1 MGTLTDFQKKF
12 LNHIDYKSTPF
23 SRRRDFGLVYKD
35 AKGLETGHIA
45 FFSKEGSYDLISADY
60 KIPESFSLN
69 FHTNDRQLRFGLVL
83 DGVSE
88 FQMDNRPI
96 TNFLPAPFLAI
107 EDHVCGLQN
116 WKKGQHYKG
125 IEIFVNMDHLAS
137 LTTDFPDLKHILKL
151 SVNHAILYLPLGV
164 IDVLHALDNAI
175 KNETLTPLTLHA
187 KVFECL
193 ALISSEL
200 ENSET
205 TAFYDP
211 DRIAALDITSLHAT
225 GLTSEDIQGIQRA
238 KSIIND
244 NLQTPP
250 TINQLSKMLY
260 MNEQKL
266 TSGFRQMFKMTIGSY
281 IKDMRLSHAAN
292 LLSTTDLSIEAIAS
306 RVGYSHPSNFGKAFK
321 AKYKRTPLQ
330 YRKFRSRQE

>member
-23 SRRRDFGLVYKD
+23 NRRRDFGLVYKD

-116 WKKGQHYKG
+116 WKKR
-125 IEIFVNMDHLAS
+125 S
-137 LTTDFPDLKHILKL
+137 
-151 SVNHAILYLPLGV
+151 
-164 IDVLHALDNAI
+164 
-175 KNETLTPLTLHA
+175 TL
-187 KVFECL
+187 
-193 ALISSEL
+193 
-200 ENSET
+200 
-205 TAFYDP
+205 
-211 DRIAALDITSLHAT
+211 
-225 GLTSEDIQGIQRA
+225 
-238 KSIIND
+238 
-244 NLQTPP
+244 
-250 TINQLSKMLY
+250 
-260 MNEQKL
+260 
-266 TSGFRQMFKMTIGSY
+266 
-281 IKDMRLSHAAN
+281 
-292 LLSTTDLSIEAIAS
+292 
-306 RVGYSHPSNFGKAFK
+306 
-321 AKYKRTPLQ
+321 
-330 YRKFRSRQE
+330 